1 MAYCPSNFYRKKF
14 TLSQRGKARVTG
26 YNCPQISREADIEMV
41 KKRVKTHSHSLLPE
55 QQQFVRLV
63 AQQQG
68 LSYSEVIRLA
78 VQTLAQSTP
87 AYQALLAQATDDPSA
102 ATDSPMEQVRSA
114 AVRQPISHRLTL
126 ILYGEQWELSNASR
140 ALRYLVE
147 QVRPHLPE
155 QAEGVKAPTWA
166 SLDQEGG
173 GWTFAYTITE
183 DDWALLTWLGH
194 NNRSRGIRKALQQAV
209 KDNKDWHKA
218 WQEAVALGERITAVS
233 EELTAG
239 SAQQRAEW
247 GLDNPAPH
255 KVLAVWQDDHVRF
268 AELYTAVVGN

>member
-1 MAYCPSNFYRKKF
+1 MTFPSKPKQAK
-14 TLSQRGKARVTG
+14 QRGKARGIV
-26 YNCPQISREADIEMV
+26 YNCPQISREADMA

-87 AYQALLAQATDDPSA
+87 AYQALLAQAADDPSA
-102 ATDSPMEQVRSA
+102 ATDSPVEVVRSA

-155 QAEGVKAPTWA
+155 QVEGVKAPTWA

-173 GWTFAYTITE
+173 GWTFAYTIADE
-183 DDWALLTWLGH
+183 DWALLTWLGH
-194 NNRSRGIRKALQQAV
+194 NNRSRGVRKALQQAV
-209 KDNKDWHKA
+209 NDKDNKGWHEA
-218 WQEAVALGERITAVS
+218 WQEAVILGERITAVS
-233 EELTAG
+233 EALTAG

-247 GLDNPAPH
+247 GLNDPAPH
-255 KVLAVWQDDHVRF
+255 KVLAVWQDDHARF